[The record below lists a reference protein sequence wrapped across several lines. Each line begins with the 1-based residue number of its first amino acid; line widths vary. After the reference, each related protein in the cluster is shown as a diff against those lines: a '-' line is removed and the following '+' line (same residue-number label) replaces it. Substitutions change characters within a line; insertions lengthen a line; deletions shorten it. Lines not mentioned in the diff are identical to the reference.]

1 MMRKTMSSRIWKVT
15 ITGYVMQKE
24 YMDEPDSW
32 GVLDPL
38 QWDEFVE
45 EPEIE
50 FVEMVEGTNDKD

>member
-1 MMRKTMSSRIWKVT
+1 MSSRIWKVT

-38 QWDEFVE
+38 QWDEIVE

>member
-50 FVEMVEGTNDKD
+50 FVEMVEGTNDQV

>member
-24 YMDEPDSW
+24 YMDEPDTW

-38 QWDEFVE
+38 QWDEIVE